1 MRPSIGAPAPG
12 GISKFGTDFR
22 PANSIPAIT
31 LPEEGGTIRNGMQF
45 PASYRE
51 RLLSAIETI
60 DTARVAQAIAWM
72 KEARDANRAI
82 FVAGNGGSA
91 ATAAHFVCD
100 MVKGASAPV
109 AGAADGTG
117 SAARFRIV
125 ALGQNLPTLTAYSND
140 VSYADALVEELK
152 NFAQPGDLYM
162 AISGSGNSPNVVRAM
177 EYANALGCRTLALT
191 GRDGGK
197 LGPLAGLHIHVPE
210 PHMGRIE
217 DAHHIIC
224 HMICYC
230 FMEEANLKPA
240 NAAPTEITQ
249 AAR

>member
-1 MRPSIGAPAPG
+1 
-12 GISKFGTDFR
+12 
-22 PANSIPAIT
+22 
-31 LPEEGGTIRNGMQF
+31 MQF
-45 PASYRE
+45 PASYRDK
-51 RLLSAIETI
+51 LLSTIATI
-60 DTARVAQAIAWM
+60 DTARVAHAIEWM

-109 AGAADGTG
+109 AGAMDGLDK
-117 SAARFRIV
+117 APRFRIV

-191 GRDGGK
+191 GRDGGR
-197 LGPLAGLHIHVPE
+197 LGLLAGLNIHVPE
-210 PHMGRIE
+210 AHMGRIE

-230 FMEEANLKPA
+230 FMEPA
-240 NAAPTEITQ
+240 NPTQTDTARTEITQ
-249 AAR
+249 SAR

>member
-1 MRPSIGAPAPG
+1 
-12 GISKFGTDFR
+12 
-22 PANSIPAIT
+22 
-31 LPEEGGTIRNGMQF
+31 MQF

-51 RLLSAIETI
+51 KLLSTIETI
-60 DTARVAQAIAWM
+60 DTELVAQAIEWM
-72 KEARDANRAI
+72 REARGANRAL

-100 MVKGASAPV
+100 MVKGASMGQPK
-109 AGAADGTG
+109 
-117 SAARFRIV
+117 RFRIV

-140 VSYADALVEELK
+140 VSYADAMVEELK
-152 NFAQPGDLYM
+152 NFAQPGDVYM

-177 EYANALGCRTLALT
+177 EYAKDLGCRTIALT

-197 LGPLAGLHIHVPE
+197 LGQLAELNIHVPE

-230 FMEEANLKPA
+230 FMDQENGKAC
-240 NAAPTEITQ
+240 
-249 AAR
+249 